1 MTAPYLGL
9 WLEEGRLPRGRSC
22 DHPRLSSRTGRKF
35 PPAAV
40 SPTKMKMQERRPKM
54 VGELLKLVSNNAVQV
69 CGWSG
74 DPRGFI
80 HQGKPCKE
88 HGDAFCAKI
97 SGQTQSKGIGR
108 PAQRRLQRVAA
119 ESPVQYRTGNRAASV
134 QASSSQTLTSITGAP
149 DRRARSRTQGPE
161 SAFSS

>member
-9 WLEEGRLPRGRSC
+9 WLEEGHLPRGRSC
-22 DHPRLSSRTGRKF
+22 DHPHLSSRTGRKS

-74 DPRGFI
+74 DLRGFI

-97 SGQTQSKGIGR
+97 SGQTQHTAKASGDQHSEGCREWLQSLLSSTTRETVLRVCR
-108 PAQRRLQRVAA
+108 PPAHR
-119 ESPVQYRTGNRAASV
+119 P
-134 QASSSQTLTSITGAP
+134 
-149 DRRARSRTQGPE
+149 
-161 SAFSS
+161 